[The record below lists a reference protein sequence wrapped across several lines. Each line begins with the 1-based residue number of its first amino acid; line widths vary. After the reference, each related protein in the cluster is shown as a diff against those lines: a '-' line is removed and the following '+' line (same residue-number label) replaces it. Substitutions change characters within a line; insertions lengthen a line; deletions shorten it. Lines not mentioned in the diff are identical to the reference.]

1 MAANSEGMKG
11 PRLEYVVR
19 QLKGKIKVAK
29 RSFNPKSKKVETT
42 LVPMDAGFLL
52 YMPNGHSYRL
62 TKDQIAKYGYDR
74 QPTILNFD
82 QVNDTKTPAGRYK
95 FAMDD
100 ATRQKAWKELED
112 QVIRSCIRRHGPV
125 DPTATGAVEHD
136 SESA

>member
-1 MAANSEGMKG
+1 MAASSEGMKG

-19 QLKGKIKVAK
+19 PLKGKVKTPHH
-29 RSFNPKSKKVETT
+29 SFNNKTRQIETT
-42 LVPMDAGFLL
+42 LVNDDAGYLV

-62 TKDQIAKYGYDR
+62 SKEQLLKRGYDR

-100 ATRQKAWKELED
+100 AMRKRAWVELEE
-112 QVIRSCIRRHGPV
+112 QVIKACVRRHGPV
-125 DPTATGAVEHD
+125 SPEVIKDDTA
-136 SESA
+136 SS